1 MEMEMEMNEPI
12 NCLLATRVYAL
23 LLLFSHHNKSSI
35 CYDNLDID
43 LN

>member
-1 MEMEMEMNEPI
+1 MGMEMEMNEHI

-23 LLLFSHHNKSSI
+23 LLLFSHHHNKSSI

-43 LN
+43 